1 MSQDNVEL
9 TRRGI
14 EAFNRLC
21 ADVIIELATPDF
33 EWYPAMPVAVTGGV
47 YKGREGI
54 EAYFQDIRDT
64 WEELRISAEEF
75 RDLGDRVLVLGRLE
89 GRGIGSGVE
98 VNAPLGIVF
107 ELRGDKACS
116 ARGYFD
122 RGDALRAAGLDE

>member
-1 MSQDNVEL
+1 VEL
-9 TRRGI
+9 ARRGI

-21 ADVIIELATPDF
+21 ADVFIELATPDF
-33 EWYPAMPVAVTGGV
+33 DWYPALPVAVTGGV

-64 WEELRISAEEF
+64 WGELRISPEEF
-75 RDLGDRVLVLGRLE
+75 RDLGERVLVLGRIE
-89 GRGIGSGVE
+89 GRGIGSGVQ

-107 ELRGDKACS
+107 ELHGDKASS

-122 RGDALRAAGLDE
+122 HGEALRASGLDE

>member
-1 MSQDNVEL
+1 VEL

-21 ADVIIELATPDF
+21 AGVIIELATHDF
-33 EWYPAMPVAVTGGV
+33 EWYPAMPVAVGGGV

-75 RDLGDRVLVLGRLE
+75 RDLGDRVLVLGRVE

-122 RGDALRAAGLDE
+122 YGEALRAAGLDE